1 MRFHLV
7 LLASLS
13 LSTSIIALA
22 VNNAAPK
29 DHLAARTAL
38 PKMNIATPAQYADNS
53 TGTDGDGDGD
63 DGTDTNLTPD
73 DSMPEQ
79 EDDSDELEKRLW
91 PSNPWWDWWKPN
103 PTSSPTIPKPLT
115 PQPEPTEDC
124 EDTDGTDGGYD
135 WVWLNERG
143 EEVSRLF
150 GSEREARWFDEQLE
164 RHLLADGAFENAHL
178 IPRADELPAPTA
190 HPSSQTSALF
200 AHSSSP
206 SSAPAPDHPTSSP
219 ASSPAPAPT
228 HSSGITSYTHGSA
241 PIQTNLP
248 DAGNN
253 KSSNPINI
261 AVLVASILLIVFG
274 TGLIGCILWAL
285 WKAHKRRQLFGSSSS
300 SGGGGAGGGGLMRGG
315 DEERVYQ
322 SGTPI
327 NKSRGDWEKGKFAGD
342 ESVDYSYAVNDLSYG
357 GYGQLA
363 VDSPTPVTG
372 GKRGY
377 DIQEAFERK
386 RKSDE
391 LRYVL
396 FLSLRLSLSWRREE
410 ADGFV

>member
-1 MRFHLV
+1 MRSHLV

-13 LSTSIIALA
+13 LSTSTIALA

-38 PKMNIATPAQYADNS
+38 PKMNIATPDQYADNA

-63 DGTDTNLTPD
+63 DATDTDLTPD
-73 DSMPEQ
+73 NSIPEQ

-91 PSNPWWDWWKPN
+91 PSNPWWDWWKPQS
-103 PTSSPTIPKPLT
+103 TSSGASPSLTVSTPWT

-124 EDTDGTDGGYD
+124 EDTDDTDGDHD

-143 EEVSRLF
+143 EEVSELF
-150 GSEREARWFDEQLE
+150 GSEREARWYDEQLE
-164 RHLLADGAFENAHL
+164 RSLLADGAFENAHL
-178 IPRADELPAPTA
+178 IPRADEPPAPTA
-190 HPSSQTSALF
+190 HPSSKTSALS

-206 SSAPAPDHPTSSP
+206 SSAPAQTHPTSSP
-219 ASSPAPAPT
+219 ASSPAPTPT
-228 HSSGITSYTHGSA
+228 HSPGITSYTHGSA

-248 DAGNN
+248 DAGNH

-274 TGLIGCILWAL
+274 TGLIGCILWGL
-285 WKAHKRRQLFGSSSS
+285 WKAHKRRQPFGSSSS
-300 SGGGGAGGGGLMRGG
+300 RGGGLVRGG

-322 SGTPI
+322 SGTRI
-327 NKSRGDWEKGKFAGD
+327 NKPRGDWEKGKLAGD

-357 GYGQLA
+357 GYGQL
-363 VDSPTPVTG
+363 SPTPVTG

-377 DIQEAFERK
+377 DIQAAFERK

-391 LRYVL
+391 LRESPHA
-396 FLSLRLSLSWRREE
+396 F
-410 ADGFV
+410 